1 MALTHP
7 HSQSGWSHGEMFSEF
22 ERFVIVLV
30 QQRLRRQTRTGFD
43 GRGAGQDG
51 GGLAT
56 DAAIE
61 PCYSPLFQFLRKLTH
76 FSWHYFSLALIY
88 SLS

>member
-61 PCYSPLFQFLRKLTH
+61 PCYSPHLEIFAIIKSLF
-76 FSWHYFSLALIY
+76 LALF
-88 SLS
+88 LTCT